1 MAKKKVSTEKP
12 TGRKPGR
19 QKRVVTPEMVER
31 IGELWLTGHSLR
43 VIGGILNIHYK
54 TVEYHLDR
62 TVKPLWEQG
71 INRRK
76 AFELARIDQIERIA
90 WRKFRQSGRPQTKHS
105 VKKQLRCAGADSKL
119 AAKAG
124 KAAEKAMEKLAVVEK
139 TRETSTRPGE
149 ACWLAVVQWAVEQR
163 CKIEGYYAPKKH
175 QFEASG
181 ELRVAGM
188 DRAELDRVMMERLM
202 QRIEERRQYQS
213 SLAMMNLN

>member
-1 MAKKKVSTEKP
+1 MAAKKSSTEKP

-19 QKRVVTPEMVER
+19 QKTVVTPEMVER

-43 VIGGILNIHYK
+43 VIGGLLNIHYK

-90 WRKFRQSGRPQTKHS
+90 WRKFRQSGRPQTKQS
-105 VKKQLRCAGADSKL
+105 IKKQLRRAGADSKL
-119 AAKAG
+119 AAKAAD
-124 KAAEKAMEKLAVVEK
+124 KAVEKLAVVEK
-139 TRETSTRPGE
+139 TRETSTRTGE
-149 ACWLAVVQWAVEQR
+149 SCWLAVIQWAVEQR

-175 QFEASG
+175 QIDTSG

-202 QRIEERRQYQS
+202 ERIAERKQYQS